1 MRALVNVL
9 WFASLSTVGIAAV
22 HAGDRAS
29 GRAAAAQQQV
39 QSALDGMERAA
50 NAHDTD
56 RYMAFFAH
64 RPELVFAFN
73 GEVIQGWDAL
83 HAKQLEWWQHG
94 KSDAVYS
101 ETAKARFMPLAD
113 DLIVTT
119 SPLAARR
126 TLADGTTSA
135 SHFVVTSIWR
145 KLPQGW
151 RVVYAHESWAAS
163 H

>member
-1 MRALVNVL
+1 MRPSPKILLLAVL
-9 WFASLSTVGIAAV
+9 SFAGIAAV
-22 HAGDRAS
+22 HARDRAMT
-29 GRAAAAQQQV
+29 AQQQV
-39 QSALDGMERAA
+39 QAALDGMEQAA

-73 GEVIQGWDAL
+73 GEVIHGWDAL
-83 HAKQLEWWQHG
+83 RAKQLEWWQHG
-94 KSDAVYS
+94 KSDAVYT
-101 ETAKARFMPLAD
+101 ETGKAEFLTLAD
-113 DLIVTT
+113 GLLVTT

-126 TLADGTTSA
+126 TLADGTTSTGQ
-135 SHFVVTSIWR
+135 FVVTSIWK

-151 RVVYAHESWAAS
+151 RVVYAHESWAAA

>member
-1 MRALVNVL
+1 MRPSPKTLLLAALS
-9 WFASLSTVGIAAV
+9 FAGVAAA
-22 HAGDRAS
+22 HASDRATT
-29 GRAAAAQQQV
+29 AQQQV

-64 RPELVFAFN
+64 RPELVFAIN
-73 GEVIQGWDAL
+73 GEVIHGWDAL
-83 HAKQLEWWQHG
+83 RAKQLEWWQHG
-94 KSDAVYS
+94 KSDAVYT
-101 ETAKARFMPLAD
+101 ETAKAGLMPLAD

-135 SHFVVTSIWR
+135 SHFVVTSIW
-145 KLPQGW
+145 KQLPQGW